1 MKKKKMNYNFNRV
14 KVKVSFSCLDLA
26 MELKKE
32 AVSKARHCERSEA
45 ISQI

>member
-14 KVKVSFSCLDLA
+14 KIKVSFSCLDLA
-26 MELKKE
+26 MELRKRL
-32 AVSKARHCERSEA
+32 SQKARHCERSEA